1 MEMEKILPHSIRD
14 WISLSC
20 FKRESCRV
28 SRDSFWEKRTVLSV
42 HVLFPTIVFDL
53 LITGVD
59 STMLEL
65 SLSSA
70 WRYRRADAEQVASA
84 EITSFMEAVK
94 QSGTRIVVQ
103 FDGKKI

>member
-1 MEMEKILPHSIRD
+1 M
-14 WISLSC
+14 
-20 FKRESCRV
+20 
-28 SRDSFWEKRTVLSV
+28 LSV
-42 HVLFPTIVFDL
+42 HVLFPTIIFDL

-103 FDGKKI
+103 FDEKEIEHDIGGKVIDYKERFGYN